1 MVVGPRDCPY
11 RGRYASLET
20 YRCCGGIVTRPIP
33 ALDDVRFWRILLK
46 KSLLAD
52 ERNFSGPLVRPTRG
66 DVRDHIDSR
75 ESDHRPS
82 HPFYGALQRLRHQ
95 EFDLRENF
103 GDVRFSPF
111 STVSAHSRRNDRRD
125 KGPLSREERT
135 ICIRRFSP

>member
-1 MVVGPRDCPY
+1 MC
-11 RGRYASLET
+11 
-20 YRCCGGIVTRPIP
+20 
-33 ALDDVRFWRILLK
+33 VRFAPILLK

-66 DVRDHIDSR
+66 DVRDHTDLR
-75 ESDHRPS
+75 ESDHSPS
-82 HPFYGALQRLRHQ
+82 HPFYGAPQRLRHQ

-103 GDVRFSPF
+103 GAVRFSPF